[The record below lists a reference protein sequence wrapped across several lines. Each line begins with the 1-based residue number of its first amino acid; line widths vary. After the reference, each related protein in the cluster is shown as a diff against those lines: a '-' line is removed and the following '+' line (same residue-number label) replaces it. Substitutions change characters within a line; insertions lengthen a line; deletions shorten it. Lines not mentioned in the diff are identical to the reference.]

1 MNRFKTIESTFLT
14 NNLKLITMKTYN
26 PNEIKN
32 IALVGSAGSGKP
44 TLAEAMMYEGGVIP
58 RRGSVSAKNTSS
70 DYRPVEQEYGSSVF
84 PAVLYTEWKDQK
96 LNFIDTP
103 GADDFVGGV
112 ISALNVAD
120 TAVMV
125 VNAVKGGTISGQSG
139 ARFQSGGGCPE
150 NGDVSVETGG
160 G

>member
-1 MNRFKTIESTFLT
+1 
-14 NNLKLITMKTYN
+14 MKTYN

-32 IALVGSAGSGKP
+32 IALVGSAGSGKT
-44 TLAEAMMYEGGVIP
+44 TLAEAMMYEGGVIS

-84 PAVLYTEWKDQK
+84 PAVLYAEWKEQK

-112 ISALNVAD
+112 ISALNVACG
-120 TAVMV
+120 V
-125 VNAVKGGTISGQSG
+125 
-139 ARFQSGGGCPE
+139 
-150 NGDVSVETGG
+150 
-160 G
+160 

>member
-1 MNRFKTIESTFLT
+1 
-14 NNLKLITMKTYN
+14 MKTYN

-32 IALVGSAGSGKP
+32 IALVGSAGSGKT

-120 TAVMV
+120 TVLCVGRKRYVCTAFYGIPGERGSECGCHAG
-125 VNAVKGGTISGQSG
+125 NAYERRSSG
-139 ARFQSGGGCPE
+139 AL
-150 NGDVSVETGG
+150 
-160 G
+160 